1 MVLFFHV
8 TEIFAILRYLNLM
21 DPVKA
26 LHSLQVRSAVRIPAS
41 EKSQLRDPLAF
52 GAL

>member
-21 DPVKA
+21 NPVKVF
-26 LHSLQVRSAVRIPAS
+26 HSLQVRSAVRIPVS
-41 EKSQLRDPLAF
+41 ENSQLRGPLAF
-52 GAL
+52 EAL